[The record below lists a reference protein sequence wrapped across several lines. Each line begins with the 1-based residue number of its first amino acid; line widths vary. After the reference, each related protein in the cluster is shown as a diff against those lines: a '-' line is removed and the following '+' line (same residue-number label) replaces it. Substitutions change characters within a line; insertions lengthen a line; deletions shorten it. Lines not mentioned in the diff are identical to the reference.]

1 MVNHFSMQ
9 AWGPYLNPQNSS
21 GVVACVCD
29 PLLLQRDKRLRL
41 LSPDLCVDPHS
52 HISALIFKS

>member
-9 AWGPYLNPQNSS
+9 ALFESS
-21 GVVACVCD
+21 EFKLGVVACVCD